1 MIITKEN
8 LFFFLPKDRQIVDTI
23 TGKHKYLPTPYVK
36 FLLNSLENSG
46 EINREYR
53 GKDKILAV

>member
-23 TGKHKYLPTPYVK
+23 TGKHKYLPTPYVL

>member
-23 TGKHKYLPTPYVK
+23 TGKHK
-36 FLLNSLENSG
+36 
-46 EINREYR
+46 EIAEVINDFE
-53 GKDKILAV
+53 DK